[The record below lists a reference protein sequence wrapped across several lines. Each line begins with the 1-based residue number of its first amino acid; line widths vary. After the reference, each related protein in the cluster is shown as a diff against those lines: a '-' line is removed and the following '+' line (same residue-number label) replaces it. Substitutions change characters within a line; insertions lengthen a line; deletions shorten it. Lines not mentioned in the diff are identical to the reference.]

1 MMNGSAHGIDPNDTL
16 DVLGQQPGLN
26 IYTQICLCFPVADP
40 SHHTTFID
48 TLRKGLE
55 RLSASFP
62 WVAGQVVNEGSSKGN
77 SGVFKIAP

>member
-1 MMNGSAHGIDPNDTL
+1 MDQLMASTRTTLWMSLDNSLGS
-16 DVLGQQPGLN
+16 
-26 IYTQICLCFPVADP
+26 IYTLRSASVFPVADT

-62 WVAGQVVNEGSSKGN
+62 WVAGQVVTEGSSKGN